1 MQDGAYWR
9 KNSASLYFP
18 PSPSPSTATTALS
31 IPDLC
36 PLPPSGPCPPGH
48 CAKTRAPTKWAAN
61 KCWHSFLS
69 FTALWSA
76 LGDFTLWLCD
86 NVNDQL
92 SLVATSKRS
101 RLQRTF
107 SEGTPLINKEI
118 AIHNQIFVRLD
129 WPSPPLQVC
138 LLLFYILFQGWKC
151 VQSFQNKNW
160 QKSVWSWCLCQ
171 LEMCPRAVA
180 DHFARKPSPAGS
192 RLWTQLAKLI
202 SSMHITGHR
211 QWPLPTVSTAN
222 IFKLTVHSVNHKLL
236 CKPTV
241 FNICTIK
248 CAICAPSQPSA
259 SVYSVHSVY
268 IILRSSAKWK
278 LLTSPEQTHSWRSCL
293 WKIG

>member
-1 MQDGAYWR
+1 MKTNVQSACSSIARMQDGAYWR

-36 PLPPSGPCPPGH
+36 PLPLSGPCPPGH
-48 CAKTRAPTKWAAN
+48 CTKTQAPTWWAAN

-118 AIHNQIFVRLD
+118 EIHNQIFVRLD
-129 WPSPPLQVC
+129 WPSPLC
-138 LLLFYILFQGWKC
+138 KC
-151 VQSFQNKNW
+151 VCCFFISFFKDGNVFSLSKTRTD
-160 QKSVWSWCLCQ
+160 KSLFDLGVC
-171 LEMCPRAVA
+171 
-180 DHFARKPSPAGS
+180 
-192 RLWTQLAKLI
+192 
-202 SSMHITGHR
+202 
-211 QWPLPTVSTAN
+211 
-222 IFKLTVHSVNHKLL
+222 VNLRCVL
-236 CKPTV
+236 V
-241 FNICTIK
+241 
-248 CAICAPSQPSA
+248 PSQITSHA
-259 SVYSVHSVY
+259 SQARLAAVCEHN
-268 IILRSSAKWK
+268 
-278 LLTSPEQTHSWRSCL
+278 
-293 WKIG
+293 